1 MSRRRCNG
9 TACAAGLRVERA
21 STRGCSGT
29 RARRFAALGCIALGG
44 LAATG
49 EALAQVQFP
58 VSFEASAVGVTAS
71 ERAQLAS
78 HVAAAGQLW
87 VRELA
92 IEGPRSIEVAIG
104 IDDTRQT
111 ANGGSVTSVFVG
123 VAGGRDLFEQGAAAE
138 LRSGADPNGA
148 AADIRIT
155 LNTTYLR
162 NELWFDPAPAL
173 RTATVPPDRTD
184 AMSVLLHEFGHA
196 LAYNGFANPANGVPQ
211 PTFWSTF
218 DRWMIPGPPTPV
230 RFAGPR
236 ASAAH
241 GSNPDLTIN
250 NIFHWGNT
258 ALQGLRPAQAPAT
271 TAPIRFVDGRP
282 QPPAFEHEPVS
293 IDASALAASMLR
305 ADALADELMNGLF
318 FVRGTRYAIS
328 NLDRATLADAGL
340 PMALFRDGFE

>member
-1 MSRRRCNG
+1 MLRRSSNG
-9 TACAAGLRVERA
+9 TTHADGPWVRRG
-21 STRGCSGT
+21 STHGPTGT
-29 RARRFAALGCIALGG
+29 RAWLWVAAGCVALGAL
-44 LAATG
+44 APTR
-49 EALAQVQFP
+49 EARAQVQFP
-58 VSFEASAVGVTAS
+58 VAFEASANGLTAT
-71 ERAQLAS
+71 ERAQLGS

-92 IEGPRSIEVAIG
+92 IDGPRSIEVTIG
-104 IDDTRQT
+104 IDDARPT
-111 ANGGSVTSVFVG
+111 ANGGSVTSAFVG

-155 LNTTYLR
+155 FNTTYLR

-236 ASAAH
+236 ASAAY

>member
-1 MSRRRCNG
+1 MSRRHCNE
-9 TACAAGLRVERA
+9 TARA
-21 STRGCSGT
+21 PGHRLEHDST
-29 RARRFAALGCIALGG
+29 RARAGRRAWPVVAAGCLALGG
-44 LAATG
+44 IATPR

-58 VSFEASAVGVTAS
+58 VAFEASASVLTAT
-71 ERAQLAS
+71 ERAQLSS

-87 VRELA
+87 VQELA
-92 IEGPRSIEVAIG
+92 IEGPRSIEVVIG
-104 IDDTRQT
+104 IDDSRPT
-111 ANGGSVTSVFVG
+111 ANGGSVTSAFVG

-148 AADIRIT
+148 AADVRIAF
-155 LNTTYLR
+155 NTTYLR

-196 LAYNGFANPANGVPQ
+196 LAYNGFANQANGVPQ

-236 ASAAH
+236 AAASH
-241 GSNPDLTIN
+241 GSNPDLTLN
-250 NIFHWGNT
+250 NIFHWGNM
-258 ALQGLRPAQAPAT
+258 ALQGLRPVPAPAS

-282 QPPAFEHEPVS
+282 QPPAFEHEPMS
-293 IDASALAASMLR
+293 IDAAALAAAMLR
-305 ADALADELMNGLF
+305 PDVLADELMNGLY